1 MADNEKQVRDDE
13 KQEISEKD
21 MESVSGGVREGGCIP
36 PIFEPFEPVPTF
48 PVDY

>member
-1 MADNEKQVRDDE
+1 MADNEKQARE
-13 KQEISEKD
+13 NENQEISEKD

-36 PIFEPFEPVPTF
+36 PILQPTPTF